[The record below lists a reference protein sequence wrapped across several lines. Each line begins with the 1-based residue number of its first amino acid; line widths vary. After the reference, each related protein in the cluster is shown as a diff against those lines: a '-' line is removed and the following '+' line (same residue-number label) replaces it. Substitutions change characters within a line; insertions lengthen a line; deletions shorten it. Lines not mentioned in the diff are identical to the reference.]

1 MLVSILI
8 MIIIILSTTLVRTG
22 SKINEKNNNIEKK
35 EEKNKMDV
43 NPNFKENKTLE
54 LDDYSKV
61 DFRADFDKNILP
73 LIEANISDFIIN
85 EVRTF
90 LKSDRIKYCTI
101 DGFWLMNRKEFL
113 NKVASKIPK
122 RMLVYFVTRYMDGET
137 FYNYM
142 CSRVEEL
149 AIIAIAN
156 EYKNTPPLYKPQTE

>member
-8 MIIIILSTTLVRTG
+8 MIIIILSTTLVRYC
-22 SKINEKNNNIEKK
+22 SNIDKKNNIEKK
-35 EEKNKMDV
+35 EEKNKMDI
-43 NPNFKENKTLE
+43 NPNIKNTKTVE

-61 DFRADFDKNILP
+61 DFRSDFDKNILP

-85 EVRTF
+85 DVRTF

-122 RMLVYFVTRYMDGET
+122 RMLVYFITRYMDGET

>member
-8 MIIIILSTTLVRTG
+8 MIIIILSTTMVRYC
-22 SKINEKNNNIEKK
+22 SNIDKKNNIEKK
-35 EEKNKMDV
+35 EEKNKMDI
-43 NPNFKENKTLE
+43 NPNIKNTKTVE

-61 DFRADFDKNILP
+61 DFR
-73 LIEANISDFIIN
+73 S
-85 EVRTF
+85 
-90 LKSDRIKYCTI
+90 

-113 NKVASKIPK
+113 NKVANKMPK